1 MLTDPNLECQRKRQ
15 SEIAEAAGPLM
26 FALLLLYLFVCHPAT
41 LHLSQ
46 LHPGRVASNHP
57 QSHLHTNNQAGCEFL
72 SLILIIG
79 VIPENSCSSSSTNA
93 LEGLVIRESRALT
106 CVFPSAA
113 TLVAAVSRN
122 PSEAATPL
130 GSCDSVARICPAAF
144 PAFPSLCQSAALPGF
159 LLLYI

>member
-1 MLTDPNLECQRKRQ
+1 MKLQKQLGRLCLHSCCFTCLPVILQRCTCPK
-15 SEIAEAAGPLM
+15 
-26 FALLLLYLFVCHPAT
+26 
-41 LHLSQ
+41 

-57 QSHLHTNNQAGCEFL
+57 HSHLHTNNQAGCEFL
-72 SLILIIG
+72 SLILING

-130 GSCDSVARICPAAF
+130 GSCDSVARIRPAAF
-144 PAFPSLCQSAALPGF
+144 PAFPSLCQSAALLGF

>member
-1 MLTDPNLECQRKRQ
+1 MKLQKQLGRLCLRSCRFTCLPVIPQRCTCPSYIQ
-15 SEIAEAAGPLM
+15 AES
-26 FALLLLYLFVCHPAT
+26 PAT
-41 LHLSQ
+41 IHI
-46 LHPGRVASNHP
+46 
-57 QSHLHTNNQAGCEFL
+57 HTYAQITKLVGEFL
-72 SLILIIG
+72 SLILMNG

-130 GSCDSVARICPAAF
+130 GSCDSVARIRPAAF

-159 LLLYI
+159 LFLYI